1 MSSASYSIIDEEL
14 QDDALT
20 SLTAISTVLC
30 VSIGT
35 SISIDSIR
43 HRTAIAAGMA
53 HSSCSQLVFAEVF
66 GGLVE
71 GITPLKFRSGSHV
84 SEESDGFSNG
94 TGAFVGSHTHL
105 AGDLIHASV
114 KVGKHL
120 LQFRNEGTGIRAE
133 LVLGSEGVLFLPIA
147 LGIG

>member
-20 SLTAISTVLC
+20 SLTTISTVLC

-53 HSSCSQLVFAEVF
+53 HSSGSQLVFAEVF

-71 GITPLKFRSGSHV
+71 GITPLKLRSGSHS
-84 SEESDGFSNG
+84 SEEIDGFLNG
-94 TGAFVGSHTHL
+94 TTAFLSSHSDL
-105 AGDLIHASV
+105 AGDVFRVSS
-114 KVGKHL
+114 KVAQLL
-120 LQFRNEGTGIRAE
+120 LQYRNERFGIRAE